1 MRVAL
6 LNKQLSIRLSPQAG
20 KSLLIPTLI
29 LLALSPLAQAQD
41 PAPPAAAPAKPL
53 AVVNGKEIPA
63 LYGELVKREMAQG
76 QPDSAQL
83 DTRVR
88 ESLIN
93 LELLSR
99 AAMDK
104 GLDKSPNMAATLDI
118 RRKDLLAKAYLE
130 DYVKA
135 HPVTDTEIQAAYD
148 KAKTEAVEPEYR
160 ARHILVKTEAEAK
173 KIIADL
179 GKKAKFEDLA
189 KKHSQD
195 PGSAKNGGALDWS
208 DRRAFVPEFS
218 EAMASLKKGE
228 TTKTPVKTQFGY
240 HVIRL
245 DDTRKPQLPP
255 LDTVR
260 GEIVKQLQQQRVRDA
275 ITAARANAKIE

>member
-1 MRVAL
+1 MRTAL
-6 LNKQLSIRLSPQAG
+6 LPA
-20 KSLLIPTLI
+20 LI
-29 LLALSPLAQAQD
+29 LLALSPLAQAQT
-41 PAPPAAAPAKPL
+41 PAAASPATEAGKPL

-76 QPDSAQL
+76 QPDSPQL
-83 DTRVR
+83 DARVR

-99 AAMDK
+99 AALDK
-104 GLDKSPNMAATLDI
+104 GLDRDPQLAAALDI
-118 RRKDLLAKAYLE
+118 RRKDQLAKAYLE

-135 HPVTDTEIQAAYD
+135 HPITDAEIQAAYD
-148 KAKTEAVEPEYR
+148 KAKAEAVEPEYR
-160 ARHILVKTEAEAK
+160 ARHILVQTEAEAK

-189 KKHSQD
+189 KKHSKD

-208 DRRAFVPEFS
+208 DRRAFVAEFS
-218 EAMASLKKGE
+218 DALAGLKKGE

-245 DDTRKPQLPP
+245 DDTRKPQIPP

-260 GEIVKQLQQQRVRDA
+260 GEIVKQIQQLRIRDA
-275 ITAARANAKIE
+275 ITAARAGAKIE